1 MEHEGPDEERQTG
14 MTTLVWLKND
24 LRLID
29 SRSIAHALA
38 ERHRS
43 EVVFVRPKDA
53 TPGHVPPT
61 TRRMALEKARMN
73 EMRGVVEAAG
83 MRWIDASAST
93 TIVPLAV
100 SLGATTVVANTETSE
115 DIGFASDR
123 RVARELGAAGI
134 RFAETPDS
142 GIRRGRSRLVTPAD
156 FVTGARDLPP
166 LRFREAP
173 EPLQALRAYLKRL
186 PFAHYRRDMWLPGP
200 DARASSRLSVDLAC
214 GALSGDRVIHETR
227 ALMRD
232 CDPRS
237 MPAYRQFVSR
247 LEWRRSFVQTLEDSV
262 GSFPWA
268 PVREERPDDAAMTW
282 AWLDGETGY
291 PLVDAAMRDLAANGW
306 INFRLRQVL
315 CSFAIDLLDL
325 DMHRVGVALG
335 SLFDDYCPGIHWPQI
350 GLQAGMA
357 RGRGPRVINPVK
369 QAIELDPEG
378 RYVRR
383 MLPELAG
390 VPDELVHEPWRH
402 EGHAGPPR
410 IVDHVTAARA
420 ARLRHPAPIRHG

>member
-1 MEHEGPDEERQTG
+1 

-24 LRLID
+24 LRLVD
-29 SRSIAHALA
+29 SRSIARALS

-43 EVVFVRPKDA
+43 EIVFVRPKDA

-61 TRRMALEKARMN
+61 ARRLSVEASRMDG
-73 EMRGVVEAAG
+73 MRAIVEAAG
-83 MRWIDASAST
+83 MRWIDATTST

-100 SLGATTVVANTETSE
+100 SLEADTVISNIEISD
-115 DIGFASDR
+115 DIGHASDR
-123 RVARELGAAGI
+123 RVARDLRSAGI
-134 RFAETPDS
+134 RFIETADS
-142 GIRRGRSRLVTPAD
+142 GIRRGRSILTTPAD
-156 FVTGARDLPP
+156 FITGARDLPP
-166 LRFREAP
+166 LRFQKAP
-173 EPLQALRAYLKRL
+173 GPMEALRTYLKRL

-200 DARASSRLSVDLAC
+200 DAKASSRLSIDLAC

-227 ALMRD
+227 ELMRD

-237 MPAYRQFVSR
+237 LPAYRQFVSR
-247 LEWRRSFVQTLEDSV
+247 LEWRRSFIQTLEDSI

-306 INFRLRQVL
+306 INFRLRQIL
-315 CSFAIDLLDL
+315 CSFALDLLDL

-335 SLFDDYCPGIHWPQI
+335 SLFDDYCPGIHWPQV

-369 QAIELDPEG
+369 QAVELDPKG
-378 RYVRR
+378 LYVRR

-390 VPDELVHEPWRH
+390 VPDEFVHEPWRH
-402 EGHAGPPR
+402 DGHAGPPR

-420 ARLRHPAPIRHG
+420 ARLRHPAALRHG